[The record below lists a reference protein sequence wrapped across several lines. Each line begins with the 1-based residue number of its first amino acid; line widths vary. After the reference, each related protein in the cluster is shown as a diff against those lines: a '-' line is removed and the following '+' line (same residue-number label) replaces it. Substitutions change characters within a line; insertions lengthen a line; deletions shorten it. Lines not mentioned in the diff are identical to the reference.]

1 MDWQPRLPQEI
12 EAESFRRI
20 EARVGSHHLP
30 PDVWFL
36 VRRIIHTT
44 ADLDYLK
51 TVRVHPRAIAR
62 GVEALRR
69 GRPVGADT
77 RMLLSGISSGRLPR
91 LGVKPF
97 CLMAD
102 PEVAEAAR
110 LRGTTRAAVAMEMAL
125 PRLAGGIV
133 AIGNAPTA
141 LLRLLELLA
150 AGAPAPALVVGLP
163 VGFVNATESKELLAQ
178 QNFPYITALGPK
190 GGSAAGASVI
200 NALAI
205 MALEESTS

>member
-1 MDWQPRLPQEI
+1 MDWRPRLPQEI

-20 EARVGSHHLP
+20 EARVGSHNLP
-30 PDVWFL
+30 PEVWFV

-44 ADLDYLK
+44 ADLDYLD
-51 TVRVHPRAIAR
+51 TVRVHPRAITA

-77 RMLLSGISSGRLPR
+77 RMLLAGISTGRLAR
-91 LGVKPF
+91 LGVEAF

-102 PEVAEAAR
+102 PEVAEEAR
-110 LRGTTRAAVAMEMAL
+110 RQGTTRAAVAMERAL
-125 PRLAGGIV
+125 PHLAGGIV

-141 LLRLLELLA
+141 LLRLLELLQD
-150 AGAPAPALVVGLP
+150 GAPAPALVVGIP
-163 VGFVNATESKELLAQ
+163 VGFVNAAESKELLTK
-178 QNFPYITALGPK
+178 QNCPYITALGPK
-190 GGSAAGASVI
+190 GGSALAASVI

-205 MALEESTS
+205 MALEEVPS